1 VVVLWPGDSLV
12 EIHQGISPI
21 TRARFDKTEGEEEED
36 VQQNSECLSF
46 MLNFLGYKFGI
57 TMTFKKDELYH
68 DQTPGLKDFG
78 RQNVDFL
85 EGEPTSK
92 VPEKL
97 GTGKSENQE
106 NVVTNDF
113 LDTFS

>member
-1 VVVLWPGDSLV
+1 M

-57 TMTFKKDELYH
+57 TMTFKKDEPYH
-68 DQTPGLKDFG
+68 DQTPALKDFG

-85 EGEPTSK
+85 EG
-92 VPEKL
+92 
-97 GTGKSENQE
+97 GTNK
-106 NVVTNDF
+106 
-113 LDTFS
+113 

>member
-1 VVVLWPGDSLV
+1 
-12 EIHQGISPI
+12 
-21 TRARFDKTEGEEEED
+21 
-36 VQQNSECLSF
+36 
-46 MLNFLGYKFGI
+46 
-57 TMTFKKDELYH
+57 MTFKKDEPYH

-113 LDTFS
+113 LDTFSWKASDKGTPRDKKTVVHLYFIDV